1 MRRRIPGL
9 AIAVVTIVGAAGC
22 GSSSDS
28 TSGASASG
36 SGKTTEVKVGIVPI
50 VDVAPLYLGKQKGF
64 FSSRGIDLAMVSA
77 QGGAAIVPGVVSGQF
92 QFGFSNP
99 TSLMLAQTKGIA
111 VKSVINAC
119 TTTGNT
125 TTDVTGVMVKKDSP
139 IKSAKELAGHTV
151 AVNTLKNIGDTV
163 VREAVRK
170 DGGDPSKVKFV
181 EMAFDQMPAALAGGQ
196 VDAAWMGEPAQT
208 IARSQGARSVTAPF
222 AETDP
227 ELTLATYFTSTKL
240 TQENPDLV
248 KRFKEAVAESLTYA
262 SAHQDEAR
270 QAATTYT
277 KIDAT
282 VLKNLTLP
290 LWPTE
295 TNLASVEKLAS
306 LGEQDGLFGDA
317 KPDPKAL
324 FQ

>member
-1 MRRRIPGL
+1 MRRRILGL
-9 AIAVVTIVGAAGC
+9 ATAVVTVAVAAGC
-22 GSSSDS
+22 GSSS
-28 TSGASASG
+28 GSASG
-36 SGKTTEVKVGIVPI
+36 STASGSDGTTEVKVGIVPI
-50 VDVAPLYLGKQKGF
+50 VDVAPLYLGRQKGF
-64 FSSRGIDLAMVSA
+64 FSSRGIDLRMESA

-99 TSLMLAQTKGIA
+99 TSLMIAQTKGIP

-119 TTTGNT
+119 TTTGDT
-125 TTDVTGVMVKKDSP
+125 TTDVTGVMVKDDSA
-139 IKSAKELAGHTV
+139 IKSAKDLAGHTV

-170 DGGDPSKVKFV
+170 DGGDPSKVRFV
-181 EMAFDQMPAALAGGQ
+181 EIPFDQMPAALDGGR

-227 ELTLATYFTSTKL
+227 KLTLATYFTSTRL
-240 TQENPDLV
+240 TKENPDLV
-248 KRFKEAVAESLTYA
+248 KRFKEAVSESLTYA

-277 KIDAT
+277 KIDAE
-282 VLKNLTLP
+282 VLKKLKLP

-295 TNLASVEKLAS
+295 TNMASIEKLAS

-317 KPDPKAL
+317 KPDTKAL